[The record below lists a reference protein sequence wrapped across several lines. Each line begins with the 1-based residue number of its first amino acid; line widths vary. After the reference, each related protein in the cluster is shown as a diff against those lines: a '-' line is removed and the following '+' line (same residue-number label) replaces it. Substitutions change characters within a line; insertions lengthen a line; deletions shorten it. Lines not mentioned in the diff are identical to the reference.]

1 MKNKRWWWSWNERT
15 FLLCYTFACHAHTEE
30 EEEVKQCPLLLTVD
44 DKKTKI
50 KMVNVTEGINLLG

>member
-1 MKNKRWWWSWNERT
+1 MVVERKNV
-15 FLLCYTFACHAHTEE
+15 FVVLYFCMHAHTEE

-44 DKKTKI
+44 DKTKI